1 MASGMLVVMDR
12 RGGGDEER
20 KVADECEKGSSRD
33 HHGSRVIAEKK
44 KSDMYQFETAGHVYM
59 VEKSG
64 CISNLLEVSLAGRP
78 LSLLW

>member
-33 HHGSRVIAEKK
+33 RHGSRVIAEKK
-44 KSDMYQFETAGHVYM
+44 KNQI
-59 VEKSG
+59 
-64 CISNLLEVSLAGRP
+64 CISLRLLVMFIWWRNLDVFQIC
-78 LSLLW
+78 